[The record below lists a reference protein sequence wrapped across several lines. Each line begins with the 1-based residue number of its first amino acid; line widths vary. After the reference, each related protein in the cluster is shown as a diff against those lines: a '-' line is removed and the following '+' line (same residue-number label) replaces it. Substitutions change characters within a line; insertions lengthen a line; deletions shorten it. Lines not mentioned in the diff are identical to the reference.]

1 MNNNYD
7 REEVK
12 PAPNN
17 YEVIDVSANPLPVV
31 KLVVLLNG
39 EQILAEVVEGIG
51 TDKVTLKNPLCVS
64 LQALA
69 DNGDED
75 EATVSYAAWL
85 PLSADRD
92 IVVERSSVITICDP
106 APSLVDSYLE
116 GINGWCN

>member
-12 PAPNN
+12 PARNN

-31 KLVVLLNG
+31 KLVVFLNG
-39 EQILAEVVEGIG
+39 EQILAEVEERFGNE
-51 TDKVTLKNPLCVS
+51 KVTLKNPLCVS
-64 LQALA
+64 LEALS
-69 DNGDED
+69 DNGDEE

-116 GINGWCN
+116 GTNG